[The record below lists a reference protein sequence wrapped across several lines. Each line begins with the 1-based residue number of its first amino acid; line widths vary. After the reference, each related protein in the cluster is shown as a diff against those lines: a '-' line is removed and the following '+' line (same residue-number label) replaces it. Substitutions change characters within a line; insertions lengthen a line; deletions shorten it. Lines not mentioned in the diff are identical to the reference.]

1 LEKEMK
7 FDSLVV
13 HAGDRKKNGGGVISS
28 TTPIHLGTTYFYES
42 AATLDRIF
50 GHEEEGFSYARFNN
64 PTSDALEQLTTA
76 LEGGHG
82 SLACASGM
90 AALHIAFQ
98 AALTDRPLRIL
109 AAQSIY
115 GATIKLFDQ
124 VLGPLGVETSYV
136 DICNLAA
143 VEKAISEGKPGCVFM
158 ETVSNPTLRVGAV
171 DEVAKLT
178 RAAGIPLVVDSTFS
192 TPMLMRPLAAG
203 ANIVVHSATKYLAGH
218 GDVLGGIVVSDADNH
233 QIVRTISRVCGPVMG
248 PFESYLTMRGIKTLA
263 VRFERQCENAAKLAK
278 WLGSHPSVERVYYPA
293 DPQHPDAVT
302 IKRLFAPG
310 LFGAIVSF
318 EIKNADRAGVMA
330 FMDRLKMIVP
340 GSSLGDVHT
349 LLLYPAMASHRDVPP
364 KLRARLGITDNLVR
378 VSLGIEA
385 VEDVI
390 DDLTQA
396 LPD

>member
-1 LEKEMK
+1 MK

-13 HAGDRKKNGGGVISS
+13 HAGDRKRNGGVVSS
-28 TTPIHLGTTYFYES
+28 TTPIHLGTTYFYEN
-42 AATLDRIF
+42 AEKLDRIF
-50 GHEEEGFSYARFNN
+50 AHEEEGFSYARFNN

-90 AALHIAFQ
+90 AALQIAFQ

-115 GATIKLFDQ
+115 GATIKMFDQ
-124 VLGPLGVETSYV
+124 VLGPLGIETTYV
-136 DICNLAA
+136 DICDLGA
-143 VEKAISEGKPGCVFM
+143 VEKAITDGKPGCVFM
-158 ETVSNPTLRVGAV
+158 ETVSNPTLRVGAI

-178 RAAGIPLVVDSTFS
+178 RAAGIPLIVDSTFS
-192 TPMLMRPLAAG
+192 TPMLIKPLAAG

-218 GDVLGGIVVSDADNH
+218 GDVLGGIVISDAENH
-233 QIVRTISRVCGPVMG
+233 EIVRTISRVSGPVLG

-263 VRFERQCENAAKLAK
+263 VRFERQCENAAKLAA
-278 WLGSHPSVERVYYPA
+278 WLQTQPAVERVYYPA
-293 DPQHPDAVT
+293 DPQHPDAAT

-318 EIKNADRAGVMA
+318 AIKGADRTGVMA

-340 GSSLGDVHT
+340 GTSLGDVHT

-390 DDLTQA
+390 EDLGQA
-396 LPD
+396 LGG

>member
-1 LEKEMK
+1 MK

-13 HAGDRKKNGGGVISS
+13 HAGDRKRNGGGVVSS
-28 TTPIHLGTTYFYES
+28 TTPIHLGTTYFYEN

-50 GHEEEGFSYARFNN
+50 AHEEEGFSYARFNN

-76 LEGGHG
+76 IECGHG

-90 AALHIAFQ
+90 AALQIAFQ

-124 VLGPLGVETSYV
+124 VLGPLGIETSYV
-136 DICNLAA
+136 DICDLAA
-143 VEKAISEGKPGCVFM
+143 VEKAISESKPGCVFM
-158 ETVSNPTLRVGAV
+158 ETVSNPTLRVGAI

-192 TPMLMRPLAAG
+192 TPMLMKPLTVG

-218 GDVLGGIVVSDADNH
+218 GDVLGGIVISDAEH
-233 QIVRTISRVCGPVMG
+233 HEVVRTISRVSGPVLG

-263 VRFERQCENAAKLAK
+263 VRFERQCENAAMLAE
-278 WLGSHPSVERVYYPA
+278 WLRAQPSVNRVYYPA
-293 DPQHPDAVT
+293 DPQHPDAAT

-318 EIKNADRAGVMA
+318 EIKDADRAGVMD
-330 FMDRLKMIVP
+330 FMDRLKMVVP
-340 GSSLGDVHT
+340 GTSLGDVHT

-390 DDLTQA
+390 EDLSQA
-396 LPD
+396 LKG